1 MYLLTLFMRLWMK
14 NFCLMVIAV
23 WYGPWCPAN
32 KESWYMLKIM
42 GSYFSGI
49 TSKNKLALSASF
61 IFLRV
66 YPEQKVVDNYIIKC
80 FGSDTILC
88 FCTGWKF
95 SICDILINI
104 TKMSGMLIGFYEVL
118 CLDW

>member
-1 MYLLTLFMRLWMK
+1 MYLLTLFIRLWMK

-32 KESWYMLKIM
+32 KELWYVLKLWVRTFLELPVNINWLCLRP
-42 GSYFSGI
+42 Y
-49 TSKNKLALSASF
+49 LS
-61 IFLRV
+61 RV

-80 FGSDTILC
+80 FCSDTILC

-95 SICDILINI
+95 SICDILINV
-104 TKMSGMLIGFYEVL
+104 TKTSGMLICFYEVL
-118 CLDW
+118 CLDQ